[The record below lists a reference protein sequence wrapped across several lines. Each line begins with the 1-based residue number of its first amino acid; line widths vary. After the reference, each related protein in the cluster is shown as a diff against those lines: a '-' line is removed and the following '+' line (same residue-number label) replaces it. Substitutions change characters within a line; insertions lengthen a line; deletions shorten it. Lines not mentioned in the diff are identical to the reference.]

1 MILKLIL
8 SALIGYVMGSISWAV
23 ILTRKIA
30 HEDVRDHGSGNAGA
44 TNVARVFGMGAGV
57 MTFAADAAK
66 TAVSMLAGRLICG
79 ETGALIAAAACL
91 AGHCYPVFFSFRGG
105 KGVSVGAAIGLMLD
119 WRLFVL
125 LVVVF
130 FTAFL
135 LTKRVSV
142 CSLSCAVSFPVIQFF
157 LGVRG
162 WALVLG
168 LFVMVTV
175 VFMHRSNVKRLIEGT
190 EGEFKPKSGK

>member
-1 MILKLIL
+1 MFIKLLL
-8 SALIGYVMGSISWAV
+8 SCFIGYILGSVSWAV
-23 ILTRKIA
+23 ILTKKIA
-30 HEDVRDHGSGNAGA
+30 HEDVRKHGSGNAGA

-66 TAVSMLAGRLICG
+66 TAASMLAGRLIGG
-79 ETGALIAAAACL
+79 EPGALIAAAACL

-130 FTAFL
+130 FTVFL
-135 LTKRVSV
+135 LSKKVSA
-142 CSLSCAVSFPVIQFF
+142 CSLSCAASFPVIQYF

-162 WALVLG
+162 WELILG

-175 VFMHRSNVKRLIEGT
+175 VYMHRDNLKRLIEGT
-190 EGEFKPKSGK
+190 ETEFKPKSGK